1 MHESELMTNASC
13 ESNTSL
19 ACKEN
24 YEAYGRGRWFLEESS
39 TTGIACLDA
48 DKLTLARSA
57 SSGES
62 RKATIPAC
70 LHPTVIALDGPLI
83 PNASAQ
89 FMDLL
94 SDSTAAPDE
103 AYASYATPVIEAFP
117 NAFLLVLLPQ
127 EDFRSAPKLRRGR
140 RFDWLYDR
148 VATNSSV
155 RSALSK
161 SLDLPGD
168 VWHSF
173 YTQCDH
179 ELRAA
184 LVVTNGFATVAFPF
198 YVSAIGVR
206 PGVVCGVAH
215 AGRRSRAKIDG
226 RTMLRNRVQPD
237 GAGTAAGTRR
247 FRVERKVG
255 GSDGGVIA
263 RIREVRL

>member
-1 MHESELMTNASC
+1 MKLMGVDVGFSKKAQ
-13 ESNTSL
+13 
-19 ACKEN
+19 
-24 YEAYGRGRWFLEESS
+24 

-48 DKLTLARSA
+48 DKLTLARA
-57 SSGES
+57 GSSWES

-70 LHPTVIALDGPLI
+70 FHPTVIALDGPLI
-83 PNASAQ
+83 PQDAEDVVRRSCEFRFIRAPFHNRCKPGLSHWGMGLQLRHATADASAQ

-94 SDSTAAPDE
+94 SDSTAAPHE

-117 NAFLLVLLPQ
+117 NAFLAVLLPQ

-173 YTQCDH
+173 DTQCDH

-184 LVVTNGFATVAFPF
+184 LV
-198 YVSAIGVR
+198 
-206 PGVVCGVAH
+206 C
-215 AGRRSRAKIDG
+215 
-226 RTMLRNRVQPD
+226 LL
-237 GAGTAAGTRR
+237 TAAFAAQGKAH
-247 FRVERKVG
+247 RVGDDQG
-255 GSDGGVIA
+255 GWFWLPPQTLWQNWA
-263 RIREVRL
+263 REGLSKI

>member
-1 MHESELMTNASC
+1 MHELELMTNASC

-48 DKLTLARSA
+48 DKLTLARSG

-70 LHPTVIALDGPLI
+70 LHPTVITLDGPLI

-117 NAFLLVLLPQ
+117 NAFLAVLLPQ

-184 LVVTNGFATVAFPF
+184 LV
-198 YVSAIGVR
+198 
-206 PGVVCGVAH
+206 C
-215 AGRRSRAKIDG
+215 
-226 RTMLRNRVQPD
+226 LL
-237 GAGTAAGTRR
+237 TAAFAAQGKAH
-247 FRVERKVG
+247 RVGDDQG
-255 GSDGGVIA
+255 GSFWLPSQALWQNWA
-263 RIREVRL
+263 REGLSKI